1 MDPDPFEEL
10 ASGKADLVETTV
22 KHPRMNL
29 VCHQIHY
36 ALREEQQYVGIFVN
50 MTRTQADKEKLDRL
64 RTQTVMQARELLQHQ
79 VEMAQTIASYL
90 GEHRPE
96 RGAARTADDTGRW
109 QHPEVE

>member
-1 MDPDPFEEL
+1 

-79 VEMAQTIASYL
+79 VEMAQTIAKYL
-90 GEHRPE
+90 GESTGQSEALLE
-96 RGAARTADDTGRW
+96 RLMTLAGGST
-109 QHPEVE
+109 PEVE